1 LKTKILFLLFFILG
15 FNLLLAGQ
23 DTTTNISDEKKI
35 YRNKIKDKCNEY
47 LIAQDYRGAID
58 FLTKEIAMQDIK
70 ADDYYLKN
78 TGYFI
83 AMRGLAYYYL
93 QEYDSALN
101 DINKGIKIVPKYSD
115 AYYFRGLV
123 KFALHQDKAASA
135 DYSKAIKLDPNIKH
149 YYFDSGNAFL
159 RRRKYEDAIEE
170 YNKYIN
176 LDTNWA
182 VPYYNRGVAKD
193 NLLDYQGAVADLNKA
208 IELDPDPYY
217 VSFLSDIYFRH
228 NDIDAAIDIAISGL
242 KKDSTSAPLYN
253 NLGRF
258 YLEKGDNDKA
268 DLNFSK
274 CIELD
279 SENFRTPLYFSIL
292 FYNKNDKINS
302 KKYLDQAK
310 KIEPRLEKGI
320 DGFDE
325 IEPSGHCQV
334 FSENMETLAKMFVEL
349 K

>member
-1 LKTKILFLLFFILG
+1 MKAKILFLLLFIVG
-15 FNLLLAGQ
+15 YNLLLAGQ

-35 YRNKIKDKCNEY
+35 YREKIEDKCEEY

-58 FLTKEIAMQDIK
+58 FLTKEIAVQDIK

-93 QEYDSALN
+93 QEYDSALE
-101 DINKGIKIVPKYSD
+101 DINKSIKIVPEWSD
-115 AYYFRGLV
+115 AYFFRGLV
-123 KFALHQDKAASA
+123 RFERGQYKAASA
-135 DYSKAIKLDPNIKH
+135 DYSKAIKLEKNNKQ
-149 YYFDSGNAFL
+149 YYFASGNVYL
-159 RRRKYEDAIEE
+159 RQRKYEDAIED
-170 YNKYIN
+170 YTKSIN

-193 NLLDYQGAVADLNKA
+193 NLQDYQGAVADLKKA
-208 IELDPDPYY
+208 IELDPDP
-217 VSFLSDIYFRH
+217 VFMCFLSDIYFRH
-228 NDIDAAIDIAISGL
+228 NDINAAIDIAILGL
-242 KKDSTSAPLYN
+242 KKDSTSTPLYN

-258 YLEKGDNDKA
+258 YLEKGNNDKA
-268 DLNFSK
+268 DSNFSK

-279 SENFRTPLYFSIL
+279 SENFRTPLYISIL

-310 KIEPRLEKGI
+310 KIEPRLDKGI

-325 IEPSGHCQV
+325 IEASGHCQV
-334 FSENMETLAKMFVEL
+334 FSENMETLAKMFDEL

>member
-1 LKTKILFLLFFILG
+1 MKIKILFLLLFILG

-35 YRNKIKDKCNEY
+35 YRNKVKDRCNEY
-47 LIAQDYRGAID
+47 IIAQDYRGAID
-58 FLTKEIAMQDIK
+58 FLTKEIAMQNIK
-70 ADDYYLKN
+70 ADDYYLQN

-93 QEYDSALN
+93 REYDSALN
-101 DINKGIKIVPKYSD
+101 DINKGIKIVPEWSD
-115 AYYFRGLV
+115 AYFFRGLV
-123 KFALHQDKAASA
+123 RFERGQYKAAST
-135 DYSKAIKLDPNIKH
+135 DYSKAIKLEKNNKQ
-149 YYFDSGNAFL
+149 YYHASGNAYL
-159 RRRKYEDAIEE
+159 RQRKYEDAIED

-176 LDTNWA
+176 LDTTWA
-182 VPYYNRGVAKD
+182 VPYYNRSVAKD
-193 NLLDYQGAVADLNKA
+193 NLQDYQGAVADLKKA
-208 IELDPDPYY
+208 IELDPDPYF

-242 KKDSTSAPLYN
+242 KKDSTSTPLYN

-258 YLEKGDNDKA
+258 YLEKGDNDNA
-268 DLNFSK
+268 DSNFSK
-274 CIELD
+274 CVELD

-292 FYNKNDKINS
+292 FYNKNDKVNS
-302 KKYLDQAK
+302 KKYLDLAK
-310 KIEPRLEKGI
+310 KVEPRLDKGI

-334 FSENMETLAKMFVEL
+334 FSENMGTLAKMFAEL